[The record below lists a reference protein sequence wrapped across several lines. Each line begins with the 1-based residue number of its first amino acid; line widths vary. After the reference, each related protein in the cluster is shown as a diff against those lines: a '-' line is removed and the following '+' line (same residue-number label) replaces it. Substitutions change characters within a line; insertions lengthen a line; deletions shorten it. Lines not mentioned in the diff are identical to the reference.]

1 MSMSKPTSFPSGV
14 TWLNGGDAPSIPIR
28 IFFHSLASTP
38 LDANA
43 KAVTIKMS
51 AVSFLMINLLFVDA
65 IRNYFSVPAEPFEC
79 PKLRRQEL
87 NFRHHHAPVVCGS

>member
-1 MSMSKPTSFPSGV
+1 
-14 TWLNGGDAPSIPIR
+14 
-28 IFFHSLASTP
+28 
-38 LDANA
+38 
-43 KAVTIKMS
+43 
-51 AVSFLMINLLFVDA
+51 MINLLFVDA